1 MTVEENIF
9 LAKRNIVD
17 NIYNSAKL
25 EGINTTFPQI
35 EAIINGARSVDLRS
49 DEIEK
54 ILALKHAWEFVFETI
69 DYPEDFRYFKEL
81 HSICAPDVIP
91 TYRGKVRDF
100 DVGMGG
106 TTWKPDLPFEP
117 DIKTEFERMN
127 EEISDPTDRALTLM
141 LWCMRSQ
148 IFADGNKRVSM
159 LYANKILISNGAG
172 VITIKPDQIE
182 VFSEKLINYYET
194 DEMDDIKQW
203 VSDNAI
209 SIIKKKE
216 LER

>member
-25 EGINTTFPQI
+25 EGINTTFPQT
-35 EAIINGARSVDLRS
+35 EAILNGAAGVGLKP

-54 ILALKHAWEFVFETI
+54 ILALKHAWEFIFETI

-100 DVGMGG
+100 DVCMGG
-106 TTWKPDLPFEP
+106 TAWKPDLPFEP
-117 DIKTEFERMN
+117 DIKEEFEALN
-127 EEISDPTDRALTLM
+127 NIENSLDRAVKIM
-141 LWCMRSQ
+141 LWSMRSQ

-159 LYANKILISNGAG
+159 LYANKILISNGEG
-172 VITIKPDQIE
+172 VITIKPEQIE
-182 VFSEKLINYYET
+182 EFSEKLINYYET
-194 DEMDDIKQW
+194 NKMEDIKAW
-203 VSDNAI
+203 VIENTLNV
-209 SIIKKKE
+209 IKKRTDILK
-216 LER
+216 